1 MREFQPDYANMVKA
15 ARNIEVKRF
24 PLYEHKVDPKVMEEI
39 TGVTFADL
47 YNGDDRDMDEFF
59 RNYCG
64 FFRDMGYDTVSFEEL
79 IGPAMPGS
87 GALGEH
93 VKGVIQTRE
102 DFEKYPWDGI
112 CDTYFQMYRRSF
124 EALRRNMPE
133 GMKAIGGVGYGIFE
147 CVQDLVGYEDL
158 CYMRADDEELYHD
171 MFFKIGESNLKI
183 WKRFLQEYGDI
194 YCVCRFGDDLGFKS
208 TTLLPPD
215 DIRELI
221 IPQYKPIIQAVHD
234 AGKPFLLHSCGC
246 IFDVMDDIIAAGIDA
261 KHSNEDQIAPF
272 SYWVEKYGDRIGN
285 FGGIDTDAVCRLDSD
300 AMFDYI
306 QDVVSKSVGHGG
318 FAFGSGNSIPD
329 YVPADGYHDVRR
341 ALPGHRRE
349 CQAAD
354 LPDHVGPGSKG
365 RVQHLCVLRAGGAA
379 GGLPPDPDYA
389 HGTHHR

>member
-1 MREFQPDYANMVKA
+1 MREFQPDYTNMVKA

-39 TGVTFADL
+39 TGVSFAEL
-47 YNGDDRDMDEFF
+47 YNGDDRDLDEFF

-64 FFRDMGYDTVSFEEL
+64 FYRDMGYDTVSFEEL

-102 DFEKYPWDGI
+102 DFERYPWDGI
-112 CDTYFQMYRRSF
+112 CDTYFQMYHRSF

-158 CYMRADDEELYHD
+158 CYMRVDDEELYHD

-183 WKRFLQEYGDI
+183 WKRFLREYGDI

-215 DIRELI
+215 EIRELV

-246 IFDVMDDIIAAGIDA
+246 IFDVMEDIIAAA
-261 KHSNEDQIAPF
+261 STP
-272 SYWVEKYGDRIGN
+272 STPTRIRSPPSPIGWSSTATASATSAASTPTPCA
-285 FGGIDTDAVCRLDSD
+285 GWIPTPCSTTSRRWSASPWATRLRLRLR
-300 AMFDYI
+300 
-306 QDVVSKSVGHGG
+306 QLH
-318 FAFGSGNSIPD
+318 P
-329 YVPADGYHDVRR
+329 R
-341 ALPGHRRE
+341 
-349 CQAAD
+349 
-354 LPDHVGPGSKG
+354 
-365 RVQHLCVLRAGGAA
+365 LCAR
-379 GGLPPDPDYA
+379 
-389 HGTHHR
+389 